1 VRPILIF
8 VLLTAGSAFALVEPP
23 LPAWD
28 ASEREEM
35 IEAGWIAG
43 DLVLSMDLPESEGDE
58 VAGLPPGLEDPLP
71 DELAV
76 SPEEEEMVG
85 EEYISDYFAEKPDTY
100 LVDPQGL
107 LTTLEENDLDAFL
120 KYHAGDS
127 SIEMY
132 VYVFG
137 ADQYIPSDVR
147 EEEVA
152 ERLYSEG
159 KPAAVVYYYIG
170 APQRSAIHLSP
181 VITDTVSASEQRR
194 ALGSSVMQAAGTTK
208 PFDQVM
214 AFLDQMSIR
223 IYWMERMAEGTAV
236 ETLEAIPDGEK
247 PRPSPEKTLVAEE
260 PMEIPSWAITAG
272 AAVGGGIVVLL
283 ALWGAVIWWRS
294 RARFR
299 FPEFEVE
306 PRLGGNHAAGI
317 GAVISFSSSAIP
329 PAMQRNQ
336 VPDYM
341 RRA

>member
-1 VRPILIF
+1 MRSILLAVF
-8 VLLTAGSAFALVEPP
+8 LSVGAALALVEPP

-28 ASEREEM
+28 AADREAA
-35 IEAGWIAG
+35 IEGGWIAG
-43 DLVLSMDLPESEGDE
+43 DLVLSMELPEGEADQLE
-58 VAGLPPGLEDPLP
+58 ELPPGLEDPTP
-71 DELAV
+71 EELAV
-76 SPEEEEMVG
+76 SSEDEEMVG
-85 EEYISDYFAEKPDTY
+85 EEYLAEYFAEKPETY

-107 LTTLEENDLDAFL
+107 LTTREEKDVDAFL

-137 ADQYIPSDVR
+137 ENQYIPSDVR

-170 APQRSAIHLSP
+170 APQRSSIHLSP
-181 VITDTVSASEQRR
+181 AITDTVSASEQRR
-194 ALGSSVMQAAGTTK
+194 ALGSSVMQASGSTK

-223 IYWMERMAEGTAV
+223 IYWMERIGEGTAV
-236 ETLEAIPDGEK
+236 ETMEAIPDGEK
-247 PRPSPEKTLVAEE
+247 SLPLAEKVDVLEK
-260 PMEIPSWAITAG
+260 PLEIPSWVITVGVALG
-272 AAVGGGIVVLL
+272 AGIVVLM

-329 PAMQRNQ
+329 PATQRKQ
-336 VPDYM
+336 MPDYL

>member
-1 VRPILIF
+1 VRTILVA
-8 VLLTAGSAFALVEPP
+8 VLLSAGAALALVEPP

-28 ASEREEM
+28 TADREEA
-35 IEAGWIAG
+35 IEGGWIAG
-43 DLVLSMDLPESEGDE
+43 DLVLSMELPEAEEDE
-58 VAGLPPGLEDPLP
+58 FADLPPGLEDPTPEELP
-71 DELAV
+71 V
-76 SPEEEEMVG
+76 SPEDEEMVG
-85 EEYISDYFAEKPDTY
+85 EEYIADYFAEKPETY

-107 LTTLEENDLDAFL
+107 LTTLEEKDLDAFL

-137 ADQYIPSDVR
+137 ENQYIPSDVR

-181 VITDTVSASEQRR
+181 VVTDTVSASEQRR
-194 ALGSSVMQAAGTTK
+194 ALGSSVMQAAGSTK
-208 PFDQVM
+208 AFDQVM

-223 IYWMERMAEGTAV
+223 IYWMERMADGTAV
-236 ETLEAIPDGEK
+236 ETMEAIPDGERS
-247 PRPSPEKTLVAEE
+247 RPLAEKVDMVEK
-260 PMEIPSWAITAG
+260 PMEIPSWVITVGAAAG
-272 AAVGGGIVVLL
+272 AGTLVLL

-329 PAMQRNQ
+329 PATQRNQ
-336 VPDYM
+336 VPEYM